1 MEHDKTKLIEWNKV
15 GLNVEGWNMVDLSVL
30 LEKLLTVSGVMVR
43 YCAQVSCSYFMH
55 TYVYQMG
62 PFSRC
67 KSFVVAYLV
76 MLAT

>member
-43 YCAQVSCSYFMH
+43 YCAQVSYSYFMH
-55 TYVYQMG
+55 THTKWG
-62 PFSRC
+62 RFL
-67 KSFVVAYLV
+67 VVKAL
-76 MLAT
+76 